1 MRIKSACLV
10 LLAVLVPASPAWTK
24 PAAKPAARSAEPA
37 VDPAAVKRLEE
48 MGAFLRAQRAFTV
61 RADTATDEV
70 LDTGQKIQIA
80 AKAELHVQ
88 RPNKMRVDLISDRKS
103 RRLYYDGKTLTVYG
117 PRTGYYATVKAP
129 DSLRELVDFAN
140 DEYGIETPLAD
151 LFVWG
156 TERAPTKQLTSA
168 IYLGQSRI
176 DGVET
181 DHYAFRQQGVDWQVW
196 IERGRRPLPRK
207 LVLTTTDDDRYPQHA
222 VSMTWDLTPPRD
234 DRRFTFKPPPGS
246 ARIAIEHRGARDSG

>member
-1 MRIKSACLV
+1 MSAYLV
-10 LLAVLVPASPAWTK
+10 LVTVLVPASPAWTK
-24 PAAKPAARSAEPA
+24 PAEPA

-48 MGAFLRAQRAFTV
+48 MGKFLRAQRAFTV

-70 LDTGQKIQIA
+70 LDTGQKVQIGA
-80 AKAELHVQ
+80 TAELHVR
-88 RPNKMRVDLISDRKS
+88 RPDKMRVDLTSDRKA

-117 PRTGYYATVKAP
+117 PRTGYYATVAAP
-129 DSLRELVDFAN
+129 SSLRELVDFAH
-140 DEYGIETPLAD
+140 DEYGIQTPLAD

-156 TERAPTKQLTSA
+156 TEEAPTKQLTSA
-168 IYLGQSRI
+168 ILLGQARI

-181 DHYAFRQQGVDWQVW
+181 DHYAFRQPGLDWQIW

-222 VSMTWDLTPPRD
+222 VQMQWDLTPSNE
-234 DRRFTFKPPPGS
+234 DRVFTFKPPPGS
-246 ARIAIEHRGARDSG
+246 ARIAIARPARDAG